1 MDAEDYLLNPPLRG
15 RLVELHPLAEEHTT
29 DLFEV
34 VEDEVFRHLSW
45 PPPRSEE
52 ELADRLIWYREQPAM
67 APWAQVDAA
76 SGRAIGMTTFYEID
90 ASLRTLAIGHT
101 WLGRPYWRQGH
112 NTEAKLLLLTRAFDD
127 LGCVRVVWQT
137 DVRNERSQ
145 AAITRLGAA
154 REGLLRKHRRRP
166 DGSWRDTV
174 TYAMLDDEWPTARAR
189 LAAAVGHLPD

>member
-1 MDAEDYLLNPPLRG
+1 
-15 RLVELHPLAEEHTT
+15 
-29 DLFEV
+29 
-34 VEDEVFRHLSW
+34 
-45 PPPRSEE
+45 
-52 ELADRLIWYREQPAM
+52 M

-76 SGRAIGMTTFYEID
+76 SGRAIGMTTFYEIG
-90 ASLRTLAIGHT
+90 ASLRTVAIGHT

-112 NTEAKLLLLTRAFDD
+112 NPPQAGGAPTEAKLLLLTRAFDD

-174 TYAMLDDEWPTARAR
+174 AYAMLNDEWPTARAR
-189 LAAAVGHLPD
+189 LAAAVNHLPD